1 MFEKASTTTQGKA
14 KVDMNA
20 IIKKFHEIEDPLKKE
35 IFVKKKFT
43 EITKYKEINLKIDP
57 DYYLFLCEVALVGLK
72 KIVKE
77 EIEEKRK
84 TRTFFLE
91 L

>member
-1 MFEKASTTTQGKA
+1 MFEKASTTRQGKA
-14 KVDMNA
+14 KVNMNA
-20 IIKKFHEIEDPLKKE
+20 IIEKFHEIEDPLKKE
-35 IFVKKKFT
+35 IFVENKFN
-43 EITKYKEINLKIDP
+43 EITKYKEVNLEIDP
-57 DYYLFLCEVALVGLK
+57 DNYLFLCEVALVGLK
-72 KIVKE
+72 KISQE